1 MMSRGPAM
9 LAETRTCIQSN
20 CDLLRTSRYRI
31 AASRRRLNPA
41 FGISGGVVP
50 PLRETVRALLAS
62 GTLFPVSGNG
72 FAGIGSGKR
81 CVVCQ
86 TPISSSEVEY
96 EVDGYPIGA
105 PVCHLTCF
113 FLWREESSAGWE

>member
-1 MMSRGPAM
+1 M
-9 LAETRTCIQSN
+9 LSETWARIQSN
-20 CDLLRTSRYRI
+20 RERLRTSRDRI
-31 AASRRRLNPA
+31 AANRRRLNPA
-41 FGISGGVVP
+41 FGISGGAAP

-72 FAGIGSGKR
+72 FAGIGSGKH

-105 PVCHLTCF
+105 PICHLTCF
-113 FLWREESSAGWE
+113 FLWREESSAGCE